1 MSPNVVK
8 KVTPTNGMDVSL
20 KRDVLVKI
28 NVDPE
33 GLGKNFDM
41 IGVLEEVNC
50 KNHMSNVTYRV
61 NVLYD
66 APSFGVE
73 DNVMSVYFSFRLEHI
88 PAGQYKF
95 RLRSANSNDMIES
108 NAVDF
113 EIVSFSGDGGDSE
126 KCNYSDDDN
135 MIAIKDRSNFDDLD
149 WMDTIGTWMEIWIRR
164 EMVMILARTS
174 WGMILMRCLI
184 RTVDSQR

>member
-1 MSPNVVK
+1 MVK
-8 KVTPTNGMDVSL
+8 IVTPTNGMDVSL

-28 NVDPE
+28 KCDPE

-41 IGVLEEVNC
+41 IGVLEEVNR
-50 KNHMSNVTYRV
+50 KNHMSNITYRV
-61 NVLYD
+61 NVLYN
-66 APSFGVE
+66 APSFGME
-73 DNVMSVYFSFRLEHI
+73 DNAMLVYFSFRLEHI

-135 MIAIKDRSNFDDLD
+135 MDSDKGSNGSNFDDFEDFDGYDRNLGD
-149 WMDTIGTWMEIWIRR
+149 DMY
-164 EMVMILARTS
+164 
-174 WGMILMRCLI
+174 MRY
-184 RTVDSQR
+184 TYG

>member
-50 KNHMSNVTYRV
+50 KNHMSNVPYRV
-61 NVLYD
+61 NVLYN
-66 APSFGVE
+66 APSFGME

-135 MIAIKDRSNFDDLD
+135 MDSDKGSNGSNFDDFEDFDGYDRNLGD
-149 WMDTIGTWMEIWIRR
+149 DMYMKYTYG
-164 EMVMILARTS
+164 
-174 WGMILMRCLI
+174 
-184 RTVDSQR
+184 

>member
-88 PAGQYKF
+88 PAGQQAA
-95 RLRSANSNDMIES
+95 L
-108 NAVDF
+108 V
-113 EIVSFSGDGGDSE
+113 
-126 KCNYSDDDN
+126 
-135 MIAIKDRSNFDDLD
+135 IAC
-149 WMDTIGTWMEIWIRR
+149 GT
-164 EMVMILARTS
+164 S
-174 WGMILMRCLI
+174 
-184 RTVDSQR
+184 

>member
-8 KVTPTNGMDVSL
+8 KVTPTNGMDISL

-50 KNHMSNVTYRV
+50 KNHMSNVPYRV
-61 NVLYD
+61 NVLYN
-66 APSFGVE
+66 APSFGME

-88 PAGQYKF
+88 PVGQYKF

-126 KCNYSDDDN
+126 MCNYSDDDN
-135 MIAIKDRSNFDDLD
+135 MDSDKGSNGSNFDDFEDFDGYDRNLGD
-149 WMDTIGTWMEIWIRR
+149 DMY
-164 EMVMILARTS
+164 
-174 WGMILMRCLI
+174 MRY
-184 RTVDSQR
+184 TYG